1 MEVKMRS
8 LEGLDLRGKKVLL
21 RPDINS
27 PVDPVTKKI
36 VNDNRIVKTIPV
48 IKDLLEKGAA
58 VAIIAHQGDTLDY
71 QNLVDMHEHAER
83 LTELL
88 GQTVEYIDD
97 VCGPAAIARVETLK
111 AGEVVILGD
120 RKSVV

>member
-8 LEGLDLRGKKVLL
+8 LKGIDLRGKKVLL

-48 IKDLLEKGAA
+48 IKELLEKGLDADIDQVEREIMERDQRDSTRAA
-58 VAIIAHQGDTLDY
+58 SPGSRSTCLTL
-71 QNLVDMHEHAER
+71 A
-83 LTELL
+83 
-88 GQTVEYIDD
+88 TV
-97 VCGPAAIARVETLK
+97 PTL
-111 AGEVVILGD
+111 
-120 RKSVV
+120 

>member
-8 LEGLDLRGKKVLL
+8 LNGIDLRGKKVLL

-48 IKDLLEKGAA
+48 IKDLLEKGAGI
-58 VAIIAHQGDTLDY
+58 AIIAHQGDTLDY

-83 LTELL
+83 LASLL
-88 GQTVEYIDD
+88 G
-97 VCGPAAIARVETLK
+97 
-111 AGEVVILGD
+111 
-120 RKSVV
+120 